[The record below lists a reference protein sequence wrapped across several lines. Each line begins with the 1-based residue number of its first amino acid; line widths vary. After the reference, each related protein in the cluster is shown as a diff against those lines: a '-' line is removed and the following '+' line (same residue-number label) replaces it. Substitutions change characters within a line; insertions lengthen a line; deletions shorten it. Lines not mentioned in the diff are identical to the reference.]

1 LHSRFSS
8 RLNGRGEIHER
19 AARVTSQ
26 TDVQLSLSLSRD
38 HQSKKNAILAR
49 FSSTI
54 STLCIHHLI
63 HVLNMHRCGNS
74 YAPELLLFLF
84 LFLLSLKKLTSKN
97 VLEPQILAL
106 KSHFFGSCVFV
117 SGSHQ
122 FFFMRFITK
131 SFKFPWRS
139 SQLKI
144 TDHRRFKAFFFFFFF
159 LFFRESVRSVL
170 CLTQFRHFSA
180 FFIPTRKFCARKI
193 RSNSSTPIDRSWL
206 PNFCNAKMLHRR
218 AMGFCLQK
226 TRKQK
231 PWSSTWPR
239 DVGRHVQ
246 ETKIYLIRRS
256 SAAWFFA
263 SVTNLPST

>member
-1 LHSRFSS
+1 MRSSLDFQAPSQLFVFIIWSMFWTCIGVGILMLLNSSSSSSFSS
-8 RLNGRGEIHER
+8 YLWK
-19 AARVTSQ
+19 
-26 TDVQLSLSLSRD
+26 SL
-38 HQSKKNAILAR
+38 HQ
-49 FSSTI
+49 
-54 STLCIHHLI
+54 
-63 HVLNMHRCGNS
+63 
-74 YAPELLLFLF
+74 
-84 LFLLSLKKLTSKN
+84 KN